1 MGIIVGLAAGL
12 LGVGGGF
19 LMVPLQY
26 FALQTIGIP
35 SDLAFRIALGTS
47 LTCIIPTSLSGAYTH
62 IKESKIDILKPGI
75 MFGVFGIIGG
85 FIGGNIST
93 IIPTRALEILFGLL
107 LIGIAINMFLKKDDT
122 ENEPKLKLNY
132 LTAGIIGIVV
142 GFFAGLLGIGGGVF
156 IIPILTMLFGFTMV
170 EAIGTSTIFIPFS
183 SIGGSIS
190 YMLSGWGANILPY
203 SIGYVNLVNFIL
215 IIIFSIPMA
224 HYGAKIAYKINE
236 KHLRILFAIVL
247 VIISLKMLKILPF

>member
-1 MGIIVGLAAGL
+1 
-12 LGVGGGF
+12 
-19 LMVPLQY
+19 MVPLQY
-26 FALQTIGIP
+26 FALQSIGVP

-62 IKESKIDILKPGI
+62 TKESDIDILKPGI
-75 MFGVFGIIGG
+75 MFGIFGIIGG
-85 FIGGNIST
+85 FIGGKVST
-93 IIPTRALEILFGLL
+93 LIPTRALEILFGIL
-107 LIGIAINMFLKKDDT
+107 LIAIAINMFIKKSNGK
-122 ENEPKLKLNY
+122 NEAKLNLNI

-190 YMLSGWGANILPY
+190 YMLSGWGINTFPY
-203 SIGYVNLVNFIL
+203 SIGYVSLINFIL

-236 KHLRILFAIVL
+236 KQLRTLFALLLIV
-247 VIISLKMLKILPF
+247 IGLKMFGILPF